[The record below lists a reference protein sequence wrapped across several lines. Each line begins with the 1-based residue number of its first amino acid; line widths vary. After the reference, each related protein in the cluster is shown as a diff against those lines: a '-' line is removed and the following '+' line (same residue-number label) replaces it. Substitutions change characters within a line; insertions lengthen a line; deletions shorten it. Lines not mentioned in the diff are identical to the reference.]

1 MLSLV
6 RPASQGQ
13 GTRPSSRRFLAPR
26 LTTAQQTRV
35 RAVLRNLRAAYGSW
49 SCVSEVTGIA
59 GSTLSSTASK
69 PQRASLG
76 LVHRIAKAAGMTIEA
91 VLSPGLVAVDVCPSC
106 GRKGVSR

>member
-6 RPASQGQ
+6 HPATQGQ
-13 GTRPSSRRFLAPR
+13 GTRPSARRFLAPK
-26 LTTAQQTRV
+26 LMTAQQTRV

-59 GSTLSSTASK
+59 GSSLSSTASN

-76 LVHRIAKAAGMTIEA
+76 FVHRLARAAGMTIEA
-91 VLSPGLVAVDVCPSC
+91 VLSPGLVVVDVCPSC
-106 GRKGVSR
+106 GRRGAL